1 MLNCKCVIGA
11 IILCG
16 AVAAAGAQAQTP
28 KPKPAAAEKSE
39 PSLSQTTDDVKN
51 WTRKKWNAAKVE
63 YAKRTAKW
71 ADCRK
76 KADAKKLS
84 GRANWSFLYDCMKS

>member
-1 MLNCKCVIGA
+1 MLTCKRVIGA
-11 IILCG
+11 IILCC
-16 AVAAAGAQAQTP
+16 AIAATSAQAQTP

-51 WTRKKWNAAKVE
+51 WTRKQWNAAKVE
-63 YAKRTAKW
+63 YAKRTTQW
-71 ADCRK
+71 ASCRK

>member
-1 MLNCKCVIGA
+1 MLTCRRIIGA
-11 IILCG
+11 ILLCC
-16 AVAAAGAQAQTP
+16 AVAATGADAQTP

-51 WTRKKWNAAKVE
+51 WTRKQWNAAKVE
-63 YAKRTAKW
+63 YAKRTTQW
-71 ADCRK
+71 ASCRK